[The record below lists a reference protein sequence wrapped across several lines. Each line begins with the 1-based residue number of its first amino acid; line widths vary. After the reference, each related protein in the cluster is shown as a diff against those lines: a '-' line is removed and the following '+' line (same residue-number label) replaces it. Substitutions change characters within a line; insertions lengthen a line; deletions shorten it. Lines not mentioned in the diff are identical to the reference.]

1 MGYGTL
7 VIGVEGPKGCDEAIK
22 LPRELD
28 VLSQSDHTLAW
39 FASG

>member
-7 VIGVEGPKGCDEAIK
+7 VIGVEGPKGCDGAIK

-28 VLSQSDHTLAW
+28 VLSQSDHSRAW
-39 FASG
+39 FALG